1 MNLIFVNPG
10 QQAMQ
15 SKALEQHKIT
25 GLDGGVYPRITLAG
39 NRFHITGADG
49 VERAHDQLYLHVVIL
64 DTAQDINKA
73 WWAQMES
80 EGPPDCWSD
89 DGRVPVGPEVT
100 RPIISVGAAN
110 IPVRSCAECPKQ
122 LEGSKGDGSSFK
134 ACSTKKRIAVMLPE
148 EITADSLGTV
158 YQLNLGAWSLAD
170 KYPANQSGPR
180 GLRQYHQFLKSQTAV
195 GPNGVALN
203 AIITRLEFA
212 TDESVPVLRFSVAAR
227 SDGHVLWLPV
237 ETQDRIANELLG
249 TDDLRNV
256 LYPAMTNRNSVRTIS
271 GPNPTAPV
279 TQQVA
284 LPAPVK
290 TPPPPAAPVAAPV
303 PAVAP
308 PKPKLAPPVPAPK
321 PPAPAPLDNAT
332 VLAKL
337 LDLFEA
343 AFPDQFADTAG
354 WATHA
359 ETKVEE
365 AIGWFKDNVPEL
377 YAKATTPPPAPPKLV
392 APPVAPAAPPKPAA
406 RKPAGKTAAA
416 PAPAPAVTVFSS
428 SEGGDELAEMANIL
442 GQLGED
448 L

>member
-1 MNLIFVNPG
+1 MNLIFVAPG

-15 SKALEQHKIT
+15 SKALEDHKIV
-25 GLDGGVYPRITLAG
+25 GLDGGNYPRITMKG
-39 NRFHITGADG
+39 NRFHIMGADG
-49 VERAHDQLYLHVVIL
+49 IERLHEQTYLHVVIL

-73 WWAQMES
+73 WWSSLEA

-89 DGRVPVGPEVT
+89 DGRVPVGPEST

-110 IPVRSCAECPKQ
+110 IAVRSCAECPKQ
-122 LEGSKGDGSSFK
+122 LEGSKGDGTNFK
-134 ACSTKKRIAVMLPE
+134 ACSTKKRIAVLLPD
-148 EITADSLGTV
+148 EITADSLGTI
-158 YQLNLGAWSLAD
+158 YQLNLGAWSLGD
-170 KYPANQSGPR
+170 KYPAAQSGPR

-203 AIITRLEFA
+203 AIITRLDFA

-227 SDGHVLWLPV
+227 NDGHVLWLPV
-237 ETQDRIANELLG
+237 ETQDRIASELLG

-256 LYPAMTNRNSVRTIS
+256 LYPAMTNRNSVRSTT
-271 GPNPTAPV
+271 GPNPTQPV
-279 TQQVA
+279 LTQVA
-284 LPAPVK
+284 KPALSA
-290 TPPPPAAPVAAPV
+290 PATVIPASAPAPVAAPTS
-303 PAVAP
+303 VAP
-308 PKPKLAPPVPAPK
+308 PKPKAAPPVPAPK
-321 PPAPAPLDNAT
+321 PAPVDNAT

-359 ETKVEE
+359 ETKIEE

-377 YAKATTPPPAPPKLV
+377 YAKATTPLPAPPKLV
-392 APPVAPAAPPKPAA
+392 APPVAPAALAKPAA
-406 RKPAGKTAAA
+406 RKPPGKPAEA
-416 PAPAPAVTVFSS
+416 PVATVLAPSGD
-428 SEGGDELAEMANIL
+428 SELDEMASIL
-442 GQLGED
+442 GQLGAD